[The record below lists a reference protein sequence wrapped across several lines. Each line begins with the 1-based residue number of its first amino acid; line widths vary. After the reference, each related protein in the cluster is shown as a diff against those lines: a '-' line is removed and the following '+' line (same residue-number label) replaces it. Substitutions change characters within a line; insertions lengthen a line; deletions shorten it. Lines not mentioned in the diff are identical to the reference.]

1 MQFRKESLKKFR
13 LVRDLNPWPLRYRYS
28 ALPIKLT
35 SQPGAGRWIGSWK
48 ALERMMMKLW
58 IYENHICALRSEE
71 LFEGRSSQLGRQL
84 MQLRKKSPVR
94 SMGSW
99 PCLYDLLPIGLFL
112 AKRRAARFTISSR
125 AKRACITQA
134 SQRQRDFLLAKNLS
148 ILSRHHCPRDPMR

>member
-1 MQFRKESLKKFR
+1 MFWTNSFLSELIVNRILIVSILLSIKLLLFEGRSSHLYTQLMQFQKESLKKFR

-48 ALERMMMKLW
+48 TLERMMTKLW

-84 MQLRKKSPVR
+84 MQLRKESPAR
-94 SMGSW
+94 SMGSC
-99 PCLYDLLPIGLFL
+99 PACTTCSQL
-112 AKRRAARFTISSR
+112 ACSSR
-125 AKRACITQA
+125 SAE
-134 SQRQRDFLLAKNLS
+134 
-148 ILSRHHCPRDPMR
+148 PRSL